1 MNKRAQFFVGL
12 TIASGVCLVAYCLAE
27 EAVVVPSSA
36 YLVAVL
42 LALLASTLKV
52 HLPGITGTISVNFL
66 LILIAVAVFSF
77 AETVLLASLACILQ
91 RLSFFP
97 ISEGTPARNHG
108 NDIRKLP
115 PYPHRR
121 SGILLCGDRS
131 AGVPRVYSSVSVAAQ
146 KPAADR
152 AGVVQCG
159 DAGNQ
164 QRRQLSNLTRIRRI
178 FGRAPGATDGT
189 CGLGLF
195 RCRHAAGIRRA
206 VPGAGQIA
214 ACRVAAVLS
223 LVLSLL
229 PVRRGGRGTRGR
241 NLPVGRVVHVASD
254 STRDVPCI
262 CVLPDLCRAGGSR
275 IDRACA
281 AIMG

>member
-91 RLSFFP
+91 CLWRPRSRPRIVQVSFNVATLA
-97 ISEGTPARNHG
+97 IS
-108 NDIRKLP
+108 
-115 PYPHRR
+115 
-121 SGILLCGDRS
+121 SGASYRISHVFAGSSAEHLALLM
-131 AGVPRVYSSVSVAAQ
+131 ALAAWVYFVADTLLVS
-146 KPAADR
+146 
-152 AGVVQCG
+152 G
-159 DAGNQ
+159 
-164 QRRQLSNLTRIRRI
+164 
-178 FGRAPGATDGT
+178 
-189 CGLGLF
+189 
-195 RCRHAAGIRRA
+195 
-206 VPGAGQIA
+206 
-214 ACRVAAVLS
+214 VLS
-223 LVLSLL
+223 LVISLL